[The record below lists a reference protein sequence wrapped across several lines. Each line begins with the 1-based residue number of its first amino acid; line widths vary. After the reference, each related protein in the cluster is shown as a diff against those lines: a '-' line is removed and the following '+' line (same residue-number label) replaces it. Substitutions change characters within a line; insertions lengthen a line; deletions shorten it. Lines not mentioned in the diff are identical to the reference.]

1 LRFRNSAAR
10 LLFVH
15 LINLETFVCV
25 AELGSL
31 AAAARAL
38 DLPKSTVSR
47 RIESLE
53 AELGVA
59 LLSRRGRR
67 LSLTDHGRALSERC
81 AVSLREL
88 RGVEESL
95 MDLSSGPSGKLSVAM
110 PVEAS
115 ASPGLISL
123 VAEFASG
130 HPNVQVDLRA
140 VRINQSGVALL
151 EEGIDLVFQFSP
163 VGFDAELLPS
173 VDHVVARPLGRVTG
187 GLFASRGYLDAQGEP
202 RTIAELT
209 AHRCL
214 SAPDGPF
221 ARRWVLR
228 SSSGQEELV
237 EFTPAMTSNET
248 LTIIGLILGHAGIA
262 LLPSHSSHPYV
273 QQGVMKRVLPRWSP
287 PPLHLHLLWVRSRH
301 LAPRIRAFVDH
312 MQSRT
317 GDVEWLS

>member
-1 LRFRNSAAR
+1 
-10 LLFVH
+10 VH

-38 DLPKSTVSR
+38 ALPKSTVGR

-53 AELGVA
+53 EELGVP
-59 LLSRRGRR
+59 LLARRGRK
-67 LSLTDHGRALSERC
+67 LSLTDHGRTLSERC
-81 AVSLREL
+81 ADALRAL

-95 MDLSSGPSGKLSVAM
+95 MERSSKRSGKLSLAM

-115 ASPGLISL
+115 ASPGLLSL
-123 VAEFASG
+123 VAGFASA
-130 HPNVQVDLRA
+130 HPEVQVDLRA
-140 VRINQSGVALL
+140 VRINQSGIALL

-163 VGFDAELLPS
+163 VGFDTELLPA

-187 GLFASRGYLDAQGEP
+187 GLFAGRGYLEAHGEP
-202 RTIAELT
+202 RSIAEL
-209 AHRCL
+209 AGHRCL
-214 SAPDGPF
+214 SAPDGPV

-237 EFTPAMTSNET
+237 EFTPAMTSNEM
-248 LTIIGLILGHAGIA
+248 LTIIGLILGDAGIA

-273 QQGVMKRVLPRWSP
+273 QQGLMKRVLARWSP
-287 PPLHLHLLWVRSRH
+287 PPLHLHLLWMRSRH

-312 MQSRT
+312 MQSRA
-317 GDVEWLS
+317 GDVPWLS